1 MVHIRYLR
9 HQTHLVRRLGLVR
22 TAQREAVDPQRRG
35 QVNLVVLGGVYSVSG
50 GREVS
55 VEDALGGG
63 DEIHAGD
70 GGRTR
75 YHGRCPRAALGVEQR
90 WRDAGKREWGGRPGW
105 KTFGGGC
112 ARSDVCAVGH
122 HAWRRGRVG
131 AGTRRGS
138 FWVQISFLLLLL
150 LLLVADHGEVG
161 LVLFVHVSR
170 AVRAPLGAKATP
182 AR

>member
-1 MVHIRYLR
+1 MADERGITVGAREPR
-9 HQTHLVRRLGLVR
+9 LVLNSV
-22 TAQREAVDPQRRG
+22 
-35 QVNLVVLGGVYSVSG
+35 GVMPESG
-50 GREVS
+50 
-55 VEDALGGG
+55 
-63 DEIHAGD
+63 
-70 GGRTR
+70 
-75 YHGRCPRAALGVEQR
+75 
-90 WRDAGKREWGGRPGW
+90 EWGGRPGW

-138 FWVQISFLLLLL
+138 FSVQISFLLLLL